1 MPNWCSNELTV
12 SGEYNKLKEFVLKGI
27 NDDGTWSISKY
38 RPMPEELEGTSKPST
53 LSEEEQA
60 ELVKKYGHSDWY
72 EWNMA
77 NYGCKWD
84 CTTEDTVSKDD
95 IYKGSFHKGNGSI
108 SLSFESPWGPPDEWM
123 RFITQEYPDFEFEL
137 TYEEP
142 GMMFCGVIN
151 CSEGEFS
158 QEEGEMEMGD
168 EDGNPVEWSDESDCW
183 VTEDGEEVEDAYPI
197 NPYRYM

>member
-27 NDDGTWSISKY
+27 NDDGTWCISKY

-84 CTTEDTVSKDD
+84 CTTEDTVSEDD
-95 IYKGSFHKGNGSI
+95 IYKGSKGNGSI
-108 SLSFESPWGPPDEWM
+108 SVAFESPWGPPDEWM

-137 TYEEP
+137 MYEEP

-158 QEEGEMEMGD
+158 QEEGEMEWGD
-168 EDGNPVEWSDESDCW
+168 EDGNPVEWNDELDCW
-183 VTEDGEEVEDAYPI
+183 ADEDGEKVGDAYPI
-197 NPYRYM
+197 NPYKYM